1 MGCGDNIVI
10 SVMFSDLY
18 EIVPNYHP
26 ISCIKQ
32 ASGDTEILLFMTI
45 GFIILRTVIILQRGF
60 LSDKESLD

>member
-1 MGCGDNIVI
+1 
-10 SVMFSDLY
+10 MFSDLY
-18 EIVPNYHP
+18 GIVPNYPP

-45 GFIILRTVIILQRGF
+45 GFIMLRTVIILQRGF